1 MRIAVTSSDG
11 ENVDLHFGKGNSLYV
26 YDYNEEN
33 GDLNFLEHRT
43 VAIEEDK
50 KEQSY
55 LIIKAIEDW
64 IHYYMHIRYQRRF
77 GVRTP
82 NEVRMAALVVETP
95 VQYPI
100 PENKRIIKYKQEYY
114 KITEILS
121 V

>member
-33 GDLNFLEHRT
+33 GDLSFLEHRT

-55 LIIKAIEDW
+55 LIIKAIEDCDVV
-64 IHYYMHIRYQRRF
+64 ICLEF
-77 GVRTP
+77 GFKAQIKASEANIKLVREEGTVK
-82 NEVRMAALVVETP
+82 EALDSYINHVNFMKNV
-95 VQYPI
+95 
-100 PENKRIIKYKQEYY
+100 
-114 KITEILS
+114 KI
-121 V
+121 

>member
-33 GDLNFLEHRT
+33 EDLSFLEHRT

-55 LIIKAIEDW
+55 LIIKAIEDCDVA
-64 IHYYMHIRYQRRF
+64 ICRSQYKTGSGRRNCERSF
-77 GVRTP
+77 R
-82 NEVRMAALVVETP
+82 
-95 VQYPI
+95 
-100 PENKRIIKYKQEYY
+100 
-114 KITEILS
+114 
-121 V
+121 

>member
-33 GDLNFLEHRT
+33 EDLSFLEHRT

-55 LIIKAIEDW
+55 LIIKAIEDCDVV
-64 IHYYMHIRYQRRF
+64 ICLEF
-77 GVRTP
+77 GFKAQIKASEANLKLVREEGTVK
-82 NEVRMAALVVETP
+82 EALDSYINHVNFMKNV
-95 VQYPI
+95 
-100 PENKRIIKYKQEYY
+100 
-114 KITEILS
+114 KI
-121 V
+121 

>member
-43 VAIEEDK
+43 VRIEEDK

-55 LIIKAIEDW
+55 LIIKAIEDCDVA
-64 IHYYMHIRYQRRF
+64 ICLEFGFKAQIKASEANIQLVREEGTVKEALDSYINHINF
-77 GVRTP
+77 MKNV
-82 NEVRMAALVVETP
+82 
-95 VQYPI
+95 
-100 PENKRIIKYKQEYY
+100 
-114 KITEILS
+114 KI
-121 V
+121 